1 MVSSSLAMWVVYQKV
16 GFELQKQPAQLAA
29 FLAVAV
35 LVLLLSAS
43 LRPFPQPESIVSY
56 QV

>member
-1 MVSSSLAMWVVYQKV
+1 MWVVYQKV